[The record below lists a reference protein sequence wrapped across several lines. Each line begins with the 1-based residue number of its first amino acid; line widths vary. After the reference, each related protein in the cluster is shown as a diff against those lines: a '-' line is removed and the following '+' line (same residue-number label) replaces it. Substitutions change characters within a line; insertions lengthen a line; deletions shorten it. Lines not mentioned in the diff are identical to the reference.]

1 MNPHLLGLL
10 LALGFIALVIGFA
23 KLFIMSDTVATAKKP
38 CKHLFDADEVINLK
52 IDPKCTKCKK
62 PLSKLQ

>member
-1 MNPHLLGLL
+1 MNPHLIALL
-10 LALGFIALVIGFA
+10 FALGFIALVIGFA
-23 KLFIMSDTVATAKKP
+23 KLFFMSDAKATAKKP

-62 PLSKLQ
+62 PLSELS